1 MSTPPPPGQ
10 GPPPN
15 SNHGEPSQGDH
26 PPRYQG
32 QPPDHIPPGYQPPG
46 PPPPGYPQPGYPPPG
61 FQQPAGYPPPGY
73 GQYGYPPPQ
82 GYPGGYQPYPW
93 AGGYPTPDDDPLV
106 PKDLGGWFGRIGGVI
121 RRSWRRLVVLQA
133 IGAVIE
139 AALGVARNLT
149 APAIAG
155 LGFGAGRGAGLSPA
169 TVAAESG
176 LYLRISLIGAVVAIV
191 IVAFL
196 FAAGVFVIVRE
207 AAGHPT
213 SVADALRL
221 GAPRA
226 LLLIGWGVLAWIIT
240 TIGLLLI
247 LLPGIYLGLVFG
259 ASLLGVVVIER
270 GHIGRCFAL
279 FHRAFGAA
287 LGRTALA
294 AVIGAVY
301 VVIVF
306 IIASLISGGAGSVA
320 TPIVQAVLLIP
331 LGMAAM
337 AFYVVNYA
345 GLRFYEDGSTSTV
358 SLAAE
363 MSR

>member
-306 IIASLISGGAGSVA
+306 IIASLISGGAGSVT

>member
-1 MSTPPPPGQ
+1 V
-10 GPPPN
+10 
-15 SNHGEPSQGDH
+15 
-26 PPRYQG
+26 
-32 QPPDHIPPGYQPPG
+32 
-46 PPPPGYPQPGYPPPG
+46 
-61 FQQPAGYPPPGY
+61 A
-73 GQYGYPPPQ
+73 
-82 GYPGGYQPYPW
+82 
-93 AGGYPTPDDDPLV
+93 
-106 PKDLGGWFGRIGGVI
+106 KDLGGWFGRIGGVI
-121 RRSWRRLVVLQA
+121 RRSWRRLAVLQA

-149 APAIAG
+149 APTMAG
-155 LGFGAGRGAGLSPA
+155 LGFGAGRGASLSPA

-176 LYLRISLIGAVVAIV
+176 PYLRISLIGAVVAIV

-226 LLLIGWGVLAWIIT
+226 LPLIGWAVLAWIIT
-240 TIGLLLI
+240 AIGLLLI
-247 LLPGIYLGLVFG
+247 LPGIYLGLVFG

-270 GHIGRCFAL
+270 SHIGRCFTL
-279 FHRAFGAA
+279 FHRGFGAA

-294 AVIGAVY
+294 AVIGVVY

-306 IIASLISGGAGSVA
+306 IVASLIGGGAGSVA

-331 LGMAAM
+331 IGVAAM

-345 GLRFYEDGSTSTV
+345 GLRFYEDGSTSTA
-358 SLAAE
+358 SLVAE